1 MALAITPLHPHIG
14 AMVGGLDVSRPI
26 DDATVDALWRAIDR
40 HAVLV
45 FRDQQ
50 ITDEQLRAFA
60 ARFGELEIG
69 RSAARGGRR
78 RLQFPE
84 IGDISNLDEDNRL
97 RARDDRRRLDSLG
110 NRLWHT
116 DASYMPVPVVLGMLF
131 AVAVPPASPFGG
143 GETEFADMR
152 AAYDALDDKQTAVIA
167 PLIVEHDI
175 FWSRAKIGLT
185 ELTPGERVTYPPSS
199 QHLVRR
205 H

>member
-1 MALAITPLHPHIG
+1 MVMALAITPLHPHIG

-50 ITDEQLRAFA
+50 ITDEQLRSFA

-84 IGDISNLDEDNRL
+84 TGDISNLDEDNRL
-97 RARDDRRRLDSLG
+97 RARDDQRRLDSLG

-116 DASYMPVPVVLGMLF
+116 
-131 AVAVPPASPFGG
+131 PAPY
-143 GETEFADMR
+143 TP
-152 AAYDALDDKQTAVIA
+152 LPA
-167 PLIVEHDI
+167 PL
-175 FWSRAKIGLT
+175 GL
-185 ELTPGERVTYPPSS
+185 L
-199 QHLVRR
+199 LAL
-205 H
+205 